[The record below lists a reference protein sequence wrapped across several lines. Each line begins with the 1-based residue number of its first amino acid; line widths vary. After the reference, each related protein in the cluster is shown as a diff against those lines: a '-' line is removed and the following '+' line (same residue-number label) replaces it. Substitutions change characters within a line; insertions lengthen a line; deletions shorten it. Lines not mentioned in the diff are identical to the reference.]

1 MYRGAV
7 GPNNVKDNELF
18 VCQWLCNKE
27 NPNFTF
33 SPDAFAFAYA
43 FAFAFA
49 FDVSFTLSFCL
60 FFFFYPTFCIKASFI
75 FFFLYLD

>member
-27 NPNFTF
+27 NPDFTF
-33 SPDAFAFAYA
+33 SPDAFAFA
-43 FAFAFA
+43 FAFAFG
-49 FDVSFTLSFCL
+49 VPFTLSFCL
-60 FFFFYPTFCIKASFI
+60 FFFFYPTFMIKASFI
-75 FFFLYLD
+75 FFFYLD